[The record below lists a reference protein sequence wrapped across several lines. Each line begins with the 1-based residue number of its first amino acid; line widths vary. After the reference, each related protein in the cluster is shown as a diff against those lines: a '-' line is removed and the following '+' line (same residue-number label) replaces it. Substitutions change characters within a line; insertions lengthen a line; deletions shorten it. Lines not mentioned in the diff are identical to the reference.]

1 MFDEAAILA
10 ITRPK
15 DRLWTYYKIQ
25 SLGAL
30 FAFPVMLIVLY
41 FRFHTMRYRFDN
53 EGISMSWG
61 IIFHYETVVNYS
73 RIQDIHLRS
82 NVIERW
88 LGLARVEVQTASAG
102 SGAEMTLEGMEN
114 PEEIRDFLYSKM
126 RGAKEPH
133 TGAKEAAPA
142 SPLVAT
148 LRSVAEELHSI
159 RRLIADKGLSNTPP
173 TDKDPAAKIR
183 IAGESLKHE
192 EGKR

>member
-1 MFDEAAILA
+1 MSNEAAILA

-15 DRLWTYYKIQ
+15 DSLWTYYKIQ
-25 SLGAL
+25 SLSAL
-30 FAFPVMLIVLY
+30 FAFPFLLIYLY

-61 IIFHYETVVNYS
+61 VIFHHETVVNYS

-102 SGAEMTLEGMEN
+102 SGAEMTIEGLES

-126 RGAKEPH
+126 RGAKEPMR
-133 TGAKEAAPA
+133 KEVDAPA
-142 SPLVAT
+142 SALASTLGDVAK
-148 LRSVAEELHSI
+148 ELQAI
-159 RRLIADKGLSNTPP
+159 RKLI
-173 TDKDPAAKIR
+173 
-183 IAGESLKHE
+183 E

>member
-10 ITRPK
+10 ITRPR
-15 DRLWTYYKIQ
+15 DQLWTYYKIQ
-25 SLGAL
+25 SLAAL

-41 FRFHTMRYRFDN
+41 FRFHTMRYRFDS

-61 IIFHYETVVNYS
+61 VIFHHETVVNYS

-82 NVIERW
+82 NVVERW

-102 SGAEMTLEGMEN
+102 SGAEMTLEGMHN

-126 RGAKEPH
+126 RGAKEPQV
-133 TGAKEAAPA
+133 KEVEAPA
-142 SPLVAT
+142 SPLAAT
-148 LRSVAEELHSI
+148 LLSVAEELRAI
-159 RRLIADKGLSNTPP
+159 RKLI
-173 TDKDPAAKIR
+173 
-183 IAGESLKHE
+183 E